1 MYTTCPLSPTYELT
15 VHPTHLGLQDEMKIN
30 NLQIQFQSEKQERKI
45 EGLERR
51 FELKLDELAK
61 NIQLIK
67 TNCQHS
73 KKIFRRCKCNL
84 LLAKIKFFKPG
95 ARLVS

>member
-1 MYTTCPLSPTYELT
+1 MYTTCPLSPPYELT

-30 NLQIQFQSEKQERKI
+30 NNLQIQLQSEKQERKI

-61 NIQLIK
+61 KHKTNQDQLSAQQKDIQEVQVQLIAS
-67 TNCQHS
+67 QDQ
-73 KKIFRRCKCNL
+73 IF
-84 LLAKIKFFKPG
+84 
-95 ARLVS
+95 